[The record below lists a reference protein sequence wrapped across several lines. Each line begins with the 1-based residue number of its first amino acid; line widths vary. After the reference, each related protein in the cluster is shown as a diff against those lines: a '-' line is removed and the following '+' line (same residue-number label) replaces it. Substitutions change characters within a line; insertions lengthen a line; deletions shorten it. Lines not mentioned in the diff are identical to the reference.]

1 MEIIIYT
8 DTDSGHI
15 VKEIAK
21 KLNCDCECIYPV
33 SKKKNEKYLKYD
45 NIFMGVTRRTY
56 YSSSLDNFCEE
67 NENIFS
73 KCVPIIICECSES
86 DERCQKTIGFI
97 TDVIEDFSPSEKM
110 IAVRLKNEGSEAI
123 KIIQSKLNIN
133 PIQFDDLSINVIGH
147 PILLLS
153 KSKIPSV
160 MPNLNVF

>member
-8 DTDSGHI
+8 DTGSGHI

-21 KLNCDCECIYPV
+21 KLNCDCDCIYPV
-33 SKKKNEKYLKYD
+33 SKKKIEQYLKYD

-73 KCVPIIICECSES
+73 KCVPIIICECSRL
-86 DERCQKTIGFI
+86 DDDFQKTIRFI
-97 TDVIEDFSPSEKM
+97 SDVMEDFSPSENM
-110 IAVRLKNEGSEAI
+110 IAVRLENEGSEAMNL
-123 KIIQSKLNIN
+123 IQSKLNIN

-153 KSKIPSV
+153 KSKVHVIIDLP
-160 MPNLNVF
+160 LI